1 MGLYVESI
9 VGYAILYEKEIL
21 SLSGFFFNFE
31 LNFHHISAGP
41 QALNYFNNIVSSSSP
56 QPLGPL
62 GLKNC
67 IGCRIRILLH

>member
-21 SLSGFFFNFE
+21 SLSGFYFNFE

-41 QALNYFNNIVSSSSP
+41 TSFELLQQHCLFFFSSATGASR
-56 QPLGPL
+56 
-62 GLKNC
+62 LKKLY
-67 IGCRIRILLH
+67 RLQD

>member
-31 LNFHHISAGP
+31 LNFHHISAGVAKTRVAG
-41 QALNYFNNIVSSSSP
+41 QG
-56 QPLGPL
+56 QG
-62 GLKNC
+62 
-67 IGCRIRILLH
+67 